1 MEIEALQ
8 KKVETAGQEKQDL
21 ETQLVV
27 SPRCLCS
34 SASDEDSDESTDEDT
49 DEDTDDYVVPPV
61 DLPGSYRAQDLQGG
75 ELVGGNSSASSAS
88 SASLSTYM

>member
-61 DLPGSYRAQDLQGG
+61 DLPGSYRAQDLQG
-75 ELVGGNSSASSAS
+75 AR
-88 SASLSTYM
+88 ASLASDPGAYGRWWS